1 MCQNRHTEGGVHFTL
16 ANVTAGRGTCYNKG
30 AMNTT
35 YMILLGILALLAVF
49 DLVVGVSNDAAN
61 FLNSALGCRAGR
73 RRTVL
78 AFAAV
83 GVLVG
88 ACFSGGMMEIA
99 RSGVFNPALF
109 SYHDIML
116 LFLAVMLTDVLL
128 LDAFNTLGLPT
139 STTVSLVF
147 ELLGAGLAVAVACIA
162 SGTGASAELADYI
175 NSAKAL
181 GIISGIFCSVA
192 VAFTCGAVVM
202 WFSRLL
208 FSFRY
213 ARSYRYLGALW
224 CACSLTA
231 ITWFTLFKGMKH
243 SVLVSPDTLE
253 FLSDKLPVATA
264 CVFAGWFVICFVA
277 QHLLHLNT
285 LRFAVLCGTAALAF
299 AFAGN
304 DLVNF
309 IGVFMAAE
317 TAFRTAAET
326 VAAGGDLATL
336 RMGALAEPVQANAL
350 YLTGAGLIM
359 VLALCFS
366 RKAQH
371 VTQTEIKLSRGKKGS
386 KERFGSSLP
395 ARLLVRHT
403 LRAFELVRA
412 VVPDRVARFVSSRFA
427 PADIEETA
435 AYDLIRGSVNLT
447 VAALLI
453 SLATSLKLPLSTTY
467 VTFMVAMGSAL
478 ADRAWGRESAVYRI
492 TGVLTVIGGWFMTAI
507 AACTA
512 AFLVAT
518 LMVHGGMAAVVCL
531 VVFTG
536 LVLVKSARRKP
547 EGEESTE
554 PLRPENAADMSVYVE
569 QTSARLE
576 RMLALHHEGICAL
589 LQEDVESLRALR
601 KESRN
606 LRREIEAEHDE
617 RMMPA
622 LQTLPPELASR
633 GQMIFACQT
642 AALAMSVCLLTQMKA
657 GYRHLADF
665 QGGLSPEQGEE
676 LSALTA
682 RLRGV
687 LEQFRGNED
696 TQARELNA
704 LFSES
709 LTRHL
714 MQHDEAEAAL
724 RNSLLFLT
732 LLNETRA
739 MVTHALKLRA
749 SLAQLKSASELG
761 HS

>member
-1 MCQNRHTEGGVHFTL
+1 
-16 ANVTAGRGTCYNKG
+16 
-30 AMNTT
+30 MNTA
-35 YMILLGILALLAVF
+35 YIILLGILALLAVF

-61 FLNSALGCRAGR
+61 FLNSAMGCRAGR

-109 SYHDIML
+109 SFHDIML
-116 LFLAVMLTDVLL
+116 LFLAVMLTDVIL

-213 ARSYRYLGALW
+213 ATSYRYLGALW

-253 FLSDKLPVATA
+253 LLSAHLPAATA

-317 TAFRTAAET
+317 TAFRTAADT

-403 LRAFELVRA
+403 MRAYELVRA
-412 VVPDRVARFVSSRFA
+412 VVPARVARFVSSRFT
-427 PADIEETA
+427 PADIEDTA

-492 TGVLTVIGGWFMTAI
+492 TGVLTVIGGWFLTAI

-518 LMVHGGMAAVVCL
+518 LMVHGGMIAVAVMVL
-531 VVFTG
+531 LAG
-536 LVLVKSARRKP
+536 AILVKSARRKQTEEAGRAPLNP
-547 EGEESTE
+547 ERTEEVCAY
-554 PLRPENAADMSVYVE
+554 AALVAD
-569 QTSARLE
+569 RLDT
-576 RMLALHHEGICAL
+576 MLILHREGISAL
-589 LQEDVESLRALR
+589 LHDDADTLRGLR
-601 KESRN
+601 KTCRT
-606 LRREIEAEHDE
+606 LRRELEAEQE
-617 RMMPA
+617 ECILPA
-622 LQTLPPELASR
+622 LQSLPPELAER
-633 GQMIFACQT
+633 GQQLFAVQSH
-642 AALAMSVCLLTQMKA
+642 ALAMCLSLHSQLKA

-665 QGGLSPEQGEE
+665 LGALSREQGEE

-682 RLRGV
+682 QLRSFTDS
-687 LEQFRGNED
+687 FRD
-696 TQARELNA
+696 TRDEELQVRARELNA
-704 LFSES
+704 RFTDS

-714 MQHDEAEAAL
+714 MHHAESESEL

-739 MVTHALKLRA
+739 MAGSALRLRA
-749 SLAQLKSASELG
+749 ALG
-761 HS
+761 EITNDNLQITN

>member
-1 MCQNRHTEGGVHFTL
+1 
-16 ANVTAGRGTCYNKG
+16 
-30 AMNTT
+30 MNTA

-61 FLNSALGCRAGR
+61 FLNSAMGCRAGR

-88 ACFSGGMMEIA
+88 ATFSGGMMEIA

-109 SYHDIML
+109 SFHDIML
-116 LFLAVMLTDVLL
+116 LFLAVMLTDVIL

-192 VAFTCGAVVM
+192 VAFTCGTVVM

-213 ARSYRYLGALW
+213 EKSYFYLGALW

-243 SVLVSPDTLE
+243 SVLVSPDTLA
-253 FLSDKLPVATA
+253 FLSDNLPAATA
-264 CVFAGWFVICFVA
+264 CVFVGWFVVCFIA

-317 TAFRTAAET
+317 SAFHIAADT

-336 RMGALAEPVQANAL
+336 RMGALAEPVKADAL
-350 YLTGAGLIM
+350 YLTGAGLTM

-371 VTQTEIKLSRGKKGS
+371 VTQTEIKLARGKKGS

-403 LRAFELVRA
+403 LRAYELMRA
-412 VVPDRVARFVSSRFA
+412 VVPAPVARFVSSRFT
-427 PADIEETA
+427 PADIEDAA

-492 TGVLTVIGGWFMTAI
+492 TGVLTVIGGWFLTAI

-518 LMVHGGMAAVVCL
+518 LMVHGGMMAVAAL
-531 VVFTG
+531 VLFAG
-536 LVLVKSARRKP
+536 AILVKSARRKT
-547 EGEESTE
+547 GEQEALEPLQAENPAELRAYVTRSTE
-554 PLRPENAADMSVYVE
+554 SLD
-569 QTSARLE
+569 
-576 RMLALHHEGICAL
+576 RMLTLHREGICAL
-589 LQEDVESLRALR
+589 LGDDVETLKRLR
-601 KESRN
+601 KESRA
-606 LRREIEAEHDE
+606 LRRDLEAEREE
-617 RMMPA
+617 RIMPA
-622 LQTLPPELASR
+622 LQALPPEQAEL
-633 GQMIFACQT
+633 GQLLFAAQT
-642 AALAMSVCLLTQMKA
+642 AALSMSICLLTQMKA

-665 QGGLSPEQGEE
+665 QGGIAREQGEE

-682 RLRGV
+682 QLRCFTDR
-687 LEQFRGNED
+687 FRDTPDAELQ
-696 TQARELNA
+696 TQAHALNSR
-704 LFSES
+704 FSES
-709 LTRHL
+709 LTHHL
-714 MQHDEAEAAL
+714 MQQDESEAAL

-749 SLAQLKSASELG
+749 TLARLKSISELG